1 MTVRFY
7 VLAIILFT
15 LSLIGGVIAM
25 KGIDRPGDLAL
36 FGGTALA
43 SLSAFAL
50 MMLTLS
56 HFSPL
61 P

>member
-36 FGGTALA
+36 FGGTTVAAISATALI
-43 SLSAFAL
+43 L
-50 MMLTLS
+50 LTLS